1 MLSPVSLTLIF
12 EICLFVQILRLRH
25 LREGV
30 HSHEFKVMV
39 PQHFIIGGV
48 IIDTRFDIEFAYV
61 Y

>member
-12 EICLFVQILRLRH
+12 EICLLIQILRLRH

-48 IIDTRFDIEFAYV
+48 VIDTRFDIEFAYV
-61 Y
+61 H